1 MCLAIGRLFGAVRTV
16 RDSLVVVCRGALAL
30 GQALAEMEDVE
41 EMDLAHF
48 DDGDD
53 DENGDGCESQKAAS
67 RPDDSSLSELCWCS
81 PTLGSREQLQHSCN
95 EILTHK

>member
-1 MCLAIGRLFGAVRTV
+1 M
-16 RDSLVVVCRGALAL
+16 VVCRAALAL

-41 EMDLAHF
+41 EMNLAHF

-53 DENGDGCESQKAAS
+53 EENDDGCESQKAAS
-67 RPDDSSLSELCWCS
+67 RPDDSSFSELCWCS